1 MSLIDEDIERFVEA
15 EANKNT
21 QRKMHSDVVL
31 MKSFKVVFDK
41 WNETRRTI
49 SRHTAA
55 RIRRLLQQIHAIV
68 GGIIA
73 FVERYPK
80 NLRYSESIIKG
91 QRSTVELCER
101 HLFKQVFQARDET
114 VDQFVWRLRQRAAS
128 CDF

>member
-1 MSLIDEDIERFVEA
+1 MKR
-15 EANKNT
+15 NK
-21 QRKMHSDVVL
+21 
-31 MKSFKVVFDK
+31 
-41 WNETRRTI
+41 TI
-49 SRHTAA
+49 PRHNAA

-114 VDQFVWRLRQRAAS
+114 VDQFV
-128 CDF
+128 